1 MVRKLRKE
9 YLCKQNFFTKLKKKK
24 SKDQAAL
31 IKSKFLSVSFIGQTR
46 KSFTDGDITKSYL
59 IVAAQKIC
67 LEEINLFK
75 TISLLVRTV
84 ARRIEDINNQL
95 NMENDFEGFSSPV
108 DESTDL
114 TKQLNHLFEKLM
126 LSLKLLK
133 NYI

>member
-1 MVRKLRKE
+1 M
-9 YLCKQNFFTKLKKKK
+9 
-24 SKDQAAL
+24 
-31 IKSKFLSVSFIGQTR
+31 
-46 KSFTDGDITKSYL
+46 

-114 TKQLNHLFEKLM
+114 TKQLNHLFEKFM